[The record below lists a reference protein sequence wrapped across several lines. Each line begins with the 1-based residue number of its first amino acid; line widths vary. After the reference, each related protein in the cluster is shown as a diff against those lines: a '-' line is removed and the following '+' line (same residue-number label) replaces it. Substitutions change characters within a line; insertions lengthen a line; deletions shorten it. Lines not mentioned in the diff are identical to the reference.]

1 MSCMGR
7 KPLGLSTRSIAL
19 PPELWARIE
28 RFREAERISNTT
40 EALRILLWRTFDQ
53 MDKAAREAEGEGG
66 GEPWLCP

>member
-40 EALRILLWRTFDQ
+40 EAMRILLWRTFDQ
-53 MDKAAREAEGEGG
+53 MDKAARDAEGEEG
-66 GEPWLCP
+66 GEPH